1 MVGVSIRAMGSAWGK
16 GSVGCVLLRMREAKS
31 SLRMSDSKTNIL
43 AKRNHGE
50 DISFDRDGE

>member
-1 MVGVSIRAMGSAWGK
+1 MGSAWGK